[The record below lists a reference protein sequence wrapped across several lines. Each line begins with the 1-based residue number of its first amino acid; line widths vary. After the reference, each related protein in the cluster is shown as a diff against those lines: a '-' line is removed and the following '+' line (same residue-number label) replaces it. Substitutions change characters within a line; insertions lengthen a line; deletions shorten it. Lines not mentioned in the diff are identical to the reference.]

1 MARLTDRERNLI
13 QEARR
18 TSGWPAWEETDAI
31 ILAARQARA
40 KTIARWIRQGLAPL
54 AGAVAAARSVTGRS
68 ILPLRR
74 DLLRRRTVNEL
85 YRLDD
90 RILADIGIVRE
101 QIEPTA
107 ADLAQAALPPS
118 KPRVGLVSRL
128 GLWRRRR
135 AAIRELEALDD
146 RLLDDIGLRRPEIRE
161 AVQRAAAEALVA
173 PAVEGAPNAALPAPR
188 SWPPVRLIT
197 RLFGFVRRWLQR
209 WDTTRKLEALDD
221 RMLADIGLL
230 RREIPTALDRPAASS
245 RRAAA
250 APTLEQANYWDSV
263 VHVLRNWETSREAAR
278 ETLRGAAGTSKDRG
292 GATKKFNPLSGEAA
306 KLGAR
311 QHRAA

>member
-188 SWPPVRLIT
+188 SWPPTRAGSPYGRAARQRPPPRPLQTIHLCKCAALQPRLSCAG
-197 RLFGFVRRWLQR
+197 RF
-209 WDTTRKLEALDD
+209 
-221 RMLADIGLL
+221 L
-230 RREIPTALDRPAASS
+230 RCHRPNGSPIRPRGGCDRPF
-245 RRAAA
+245 
-250 APTLEQANYWDSV
+250 P
-263 VHVLRNWETSREAAR
+263 
-278 ETLRGAAGTSKDRG
+278 
-292 GATKKFNPLSGEAA
+292 
-306 KLGAR
+306 
-311 QHRAA
+311 